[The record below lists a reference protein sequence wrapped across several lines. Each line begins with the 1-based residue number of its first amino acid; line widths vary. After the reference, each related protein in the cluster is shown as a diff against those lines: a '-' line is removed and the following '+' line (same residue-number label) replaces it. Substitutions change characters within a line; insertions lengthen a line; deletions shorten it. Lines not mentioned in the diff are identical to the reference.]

1 MFPYHFHHSRGGESE
16 EETTGLTEGEGIA
29 NQRESRGEGGYPAC
43 AAAVDLW
50 WEANVCPPVL
60 PFYKAAHHLCLEL
73 ESSPG

>member
-50 WEANVCPPVL
+50 WEANVCLSFATVL
-60 PFYKAAHHLCLEL
+60 AASLSY
-73 ESSPG
+73 SSWVGKLA